1 MKRRLISV
9 LLIVAVAMALISG
22 CAGDGTT
29 TPQQSSKEPQKTTD
43 PSQSETTPT
52 TIIDMEEDPYT
63 VAIQVVVLPGTNYEG
78 REDREAA
85 INAITLPAINTKVQ
99 IQEVWISEVR
109 NTTSMA
115 VAGDEKIDLIHVA
128 TVQRLSSMVGADLLY
143 DMNQDDL
150 LATRG
155 QEVLEVF
162 SEELLEAGFAAGQQL
177 AIPAKPYNANAKGIY
192 YNKTFADQHNITV
205 PEKMKFEDL
214 TEIFRQVKAADP
226 EIMPYYSGSG
236 ELNYLY
242 WLKAFEGYGS
252 EQAYGIILDP
262 QAEPTVVNFYETD
275 MYKDYILTMHRWKK
289 EGLQP
294 GDPTD
299 SNPGQAY
306 FAAGQLFAV
315 VSDINSTI
323 MAQRQADYKDFE
335 LGWVTLVEPV
345 VTNATTTEY
354 MWGIASNSQR
364 PDKAMDFLNFM
375 YENGEVANILS
386 YGLKDV
392 DYTFVDGSN
401 SVIARTGSYAPTFF
415 VGGNPEKMLILS
427 PNGEDYVAKLKEME
441 ANATLS
447 PLLGYTFDDS
457 AFQTE
462 SSVINS
468 TILEYIPRLNN
479 GMADSEEATLALL
492 AEFNQK
498 LKLSGIDDVI
508 AANQEQIN
516 QYLKNQG

>member
-1 MKRRLISV
+1 
-9 LLIVAVAMALISG
+9 
-22 CAGDGTT
+22 
-29 TPQQSSKEPQKTTD
+29 
-43 PSQSETTPT
+43 
-52 TIIDMEEDPYT
+52 MEEDPYT

-242 WLKAFEGYGS
+242 WLKAFEGYGN

-289 EGLQP
+289 EGLHP
-294 GDPTD
+294 VIRRTAI
-299 SNPGQAY
+299 GQAY

-345 VTNATTTEY
+345 VTNATTTELY
-354 MWGIASNSQR
+354 VGHRLQQPTPGQSH
-364 PDKAMDFLNFM
+364 DFLNFM

-415 VGGNPEKMLILS
+415 VGGDPEKMLILS

>member
-1 MKRRLISV
+1 
-9 LLIVAVAMALISG
+9 
-22 CAGDGTT
+22 
-29 TPQQSSKEPQKTTD
+29 
-43 PSQSETTPT
+43 
-52 TIIDMEEDPYT
+52 
-63 VAIQVVVLPGTNYEG
+63 
-78 REDREAA
+78 
-85 INAITLPAINTKVQ
+85 
-99 IQEVWISEVR
+99 
-109 NTTSMA
+109 
-115 VAGDEKIDLIHVA
+115 
-128 TVQRLSSMVGADLLY
+128 
-143 DMNQDDL
+143 
-150 LATRG
+150 
-155 QEVLEVF
+155 
-162 SEELLEAGFAAGQQL
+162 
-177 AIPAKPYNANAKGIY
+177 
-192 YNKTFADQHNITV
+192 
-205 PEKMKFEDL
+205 
-214 TEIFRQVKAADP
+214 
-226 EIMPYYSGSG
+226 
-236 ELNYLY
+236 
-242 WLKAFEGYGS
+242 
-252 EQAYGIILDP
+252 
-262 QAEPTVVNFYETD
+262 

-415 VGGNPEKMLILS
+415 VGGDPEKMLILS